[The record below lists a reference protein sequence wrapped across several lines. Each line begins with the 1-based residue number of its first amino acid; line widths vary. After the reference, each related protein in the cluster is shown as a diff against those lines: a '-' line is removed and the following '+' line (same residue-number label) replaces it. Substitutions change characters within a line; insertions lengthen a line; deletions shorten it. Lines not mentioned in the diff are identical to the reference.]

1 MTLKTRYKHLTNTFN
16 SDDMVGYGIKYISQ
30 YVDNS
35 FFRNDNW
42 FYTIKYSYLYLDSNP
57 SGKREL
63 AQFDTNLEFES
74 FKNFGEVINKKKYN
88 NIYVIINESYPN
100 FRNKKLKNNLFE
112 KIK

>member
-1 MTLKTRYKHLTNTFN
+1 M
-16 SDDMVGYGIKYISQ
+16 GYGVKYISQ

-42 FYTIKYSYLYLDSNP
+42 FNTVKYSYLYFDSNP
-57 SGKREL
+57 SGKRQL
-63 AQFDTNLEFES
+63 SQFDTNLEFKS
-74 FKNFGEVINKKKYN
+74 FKNFGEIINKKKYH